1 MNLRTDSLV
10 YLREFQASLNCIVR
24 LSPKKKKIDD
34 SNNKRSILEEKRA
47 GNVVQE

>member
-24 LSPKKKKIDD
+24 LSPKKKKLMIAIIKEVFL
-34 SNNKRSILEEKRA
+34 KRREL
-47 GNVVQE
+47 GM